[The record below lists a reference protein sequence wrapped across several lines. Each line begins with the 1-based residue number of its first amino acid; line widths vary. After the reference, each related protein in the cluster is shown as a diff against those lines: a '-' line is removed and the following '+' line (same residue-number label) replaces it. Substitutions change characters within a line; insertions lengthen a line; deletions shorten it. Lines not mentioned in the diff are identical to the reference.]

1 MVKKFLFP
9 LNVHIDSRWRLLHL
23 YLTSLFSW
31 CSVVLFKSL
40 IKLKSKQFQFK
51 DNSNSIRRIFES
63 YIITYKKKIKS
74 LILFYIFTNFI
85 IFLPHFIHIFI
96 TYGRKETM
104 DRWRKKKKRIILF
117 GKTLFIYIQ
126 KSQVK
131 SIIYTIDARYVSS
144 QLRWRRHFFAF
155 YVCESS
161 VRASA
166 RSCRKLLNSAHYFHL
181 YR

>member
-104 DRWRKKKKRIILF
+104 DRWRKKKKKNNTFR
-117 GKTLFIYIQ
+117 Q
-126 KSQVK
+126 N
-131 SIIYTIDARYVSS
+131 
-144 QLRWRRHFFAF
+144 AF
-155 YVCESS
+155 Y
-161 VRASA
+161 
-166 RSCRKLLNSAHYFHL
+166 L
-181 YR
+181 YTKITS